1 MGEGKVKMK
10 ITIKDFQLVAICP
23 NCGERVYI
31 GRGTWQAGGSIIC
44 PKCKTTF
51 WPTFT
56 VLEFVGQKMPKSPA
70 WKGWRLESKNKM

>member
-1 MGEGKVKMK
+1 MRMK

-31 GRGTWQAGGSIIC
+31 GRGTWQAGGSIVC

-56 VLEFVGQKMPKSPA
+56 VLEFVGKEKPKSPA
-70 WKGWRLESKNKM
+70 WKGWRFESKNKM